1 VPGFA
6 ANLSDKKKVLK
17 YTGKYGEDFRSHLV
31 PFGIEATGRLGP
43 EATKFLE
50 TLTKDITDNEAK
62 KEVQK
67 AKALL
72 ARRMAATLVIYNGSL
87 LSAYR
92 RHSDHVPIFTHE
104 DYEDPFVAIPEDP
117 ADDGENNWSDED

>member
-1 VPGFA
+1 LVPGFGA
-6 ANLSDKKKVLK
+6 TEAEKKKFQK
-17 YTGKYGEDFRSHLV
+17 YIGRYGEDFRSHLV

-50 TLTKDITDNEAK
+50 DLTKDISDNDAK

-67 AKALL
+67 ARALL

-92 RHSDHVPIFTHE
+92 RHGNHAPIFTE
-104 DYEDPFVAIPEDP
+104 DENYDDPFVAIPEDQ
-117 ADDGENNWSDED
+117 ADTDEDN